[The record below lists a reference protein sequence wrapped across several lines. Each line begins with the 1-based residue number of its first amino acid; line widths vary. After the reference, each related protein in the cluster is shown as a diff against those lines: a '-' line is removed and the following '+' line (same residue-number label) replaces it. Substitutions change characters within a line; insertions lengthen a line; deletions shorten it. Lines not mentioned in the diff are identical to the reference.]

1 MTGKVHPRLMFG
13 LIMALLA
20 AAGCAGAAPA
30 TPTSTPE
37 PTATPPLTSETPIP
51 ATETPT
57 PTEATPAN
65 VLGEVDS
72 PAGILLVT
80 GAEIS
85 DRWPP
90 ECTEGSNCYIA
101 QEGSGSAVL
110 IVWLAR
116 KGEGD
121 PITVFDEISVLVI
134 TKAITVAAGDGTVIE
149 VGGGGVYYDPT
160 GLTQTGL
167 IFIVQEDQDGFILNW
182 LDNPP
187 IPLGI

>member
-121 PITVFDEISVLVI
+121 PITVS
-134 TKAITVAAGDGTVIE
+134 AGDGTVIE